1 MDLEKAQEE
10 WWNDLT
16 DEERERE
23 QAEAIMEAR
32 WIEQVEEAVKAH
44 DRAEHERHLAYLR
57 NRDFEELCQLTESD
71 PPSAYNYPM
80 VDGEQHPETQFYT
93 DWDEIPF

>member
-1 MDLEKAQEE
+1 VDLEKAQEE

-23 QAEAIMEAR
+23 VAEALMEAR
-32 WIEQVEEAVKAH
+32 WIEQVEEMQKEH
-44 DRAEHERHLAYLR
+44 YEAEYQR
-57 NRDFEELCQLTESD
+57 NRRNSDFEELCRLTESD

-80 VDGEQHPETQFYT
+80 VDGEQHPEPNP

>member
-1 MDLEKAQEE
+1 MDLDLDKAQEE

-23 QAEAIMEAR
+23 VAEAIMEAR
-32 WIEQVEEAVKAH
+32 RLEEFEANVKAH
-44 DRAEHERHLAYLR
+44 DRAEYEREIA
-57 NRDFEELCQLTESD
+57 ELMDAAGQIAEYEN
-71 PPSAYNYPM
+71 AARYENYPM
-80 VDGEQHPETQFYT
+80 VDGEQHPRVYP